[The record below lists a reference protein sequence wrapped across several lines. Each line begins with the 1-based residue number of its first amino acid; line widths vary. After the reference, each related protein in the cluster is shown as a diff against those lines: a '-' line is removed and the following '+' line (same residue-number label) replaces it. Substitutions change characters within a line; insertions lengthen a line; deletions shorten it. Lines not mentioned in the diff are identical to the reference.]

1 MIVDCKDLLRSCGRV
16 LAADLMSRQM
26 LSTRTL
32 KSPDGRYEAVQDNFD
47 EIRMG
52 SPQFCRLEIRGSA
65 FGVAAGR
72 FAEPIAFS
80 PDSRFLAGAELGDVV
95 PDPRGRV
102 IVFDFDRNR
111 RIMVHAFTGFATGFT
126 WDDDGTLSVTT
137 WRHLFGEQSRTVWRA
152 PALRRKHWWE
162 RLFHPT

>member
-1 MIVDCKDLLRSCGRV
+1 
-16 LAADLMSRQM
+16 M
-26 LSTRTL
+26 LSPRTL

-65 FGVAAGR
+65 FGAVPGY

-95 PDPRGRV
+95 PNPQGRV
-102 IVFDFDRNR
+102 TVFDFDRNR
-111 RIMVHAFTGFATGFT
+111 QIMVHAFTGFATGFT
-126 WDDDGTLSVTT
+126 WNDEGTLSVTT
-137 WRHLFGEQSRTVWRA
+137 WRHLYGEQSRAVWRA
-152 PALRRKHWWE
+152 PASQKKPWWE
-162 RLFHPT
+162 RLFQRT